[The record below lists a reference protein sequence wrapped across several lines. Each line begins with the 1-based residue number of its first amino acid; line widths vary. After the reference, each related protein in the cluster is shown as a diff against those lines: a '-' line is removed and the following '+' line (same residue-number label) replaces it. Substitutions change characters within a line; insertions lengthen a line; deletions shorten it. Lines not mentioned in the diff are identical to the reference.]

1 MIRDLYCKTNNIST
15 FEQCDALLFLSFIL
29 DKIEVRLKDKSIDC
43 SNYGGKNGA
52 QGISVKIAKNALM
65 LRKLKTFG
73 SYIQLTI
80 QLKI

>member
-1 MIRDLYCKTNNIST
+1 LIVVT
-15 FEQCDALLFLSFIL
+15 
-29 DKIEVRLKDKSIDC
+29 
-43 SNYGGKNGA
+43 YGGKNGA